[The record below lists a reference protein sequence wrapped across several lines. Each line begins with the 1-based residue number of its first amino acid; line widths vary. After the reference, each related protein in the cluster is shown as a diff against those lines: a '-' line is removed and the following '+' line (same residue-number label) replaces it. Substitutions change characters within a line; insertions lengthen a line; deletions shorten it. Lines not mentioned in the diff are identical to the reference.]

1 MKVGSNEEL
10 TEPVYSLNYQRPGES
25 TPLAPALLP
34 TKETIEQGRTELST
48 KREKRRRDEAPMPA
62 ASAGLLRFFEEDT
75 PGVKL
80 SPQLVIV
87 SGVGLVAF
95 ALIFYFLLPVI

>member
-1 MKVGSNEEL
+1 M
-10 TEPVYSLNYQRPGES
+10 
-25 TPLAPALLP
+25 
-34 TKETIEQGRTELST
+34 ST

-80 SPQLVIV
+80 SPQLVVI
-87 SGVGLVAF
+87 SGIGLVAF
-95 ALIFYFLLPVI
+95 ALLFLVLFPIAKPP

>member
-1 MKVGSNEEL
+1 M
-10 TEPVYSLNYQRPGES
+10 
-25 TPLAPALLP
+25 
-34 TKETIEQGRTELST
+34 ST

-87 SGVGLVAF
+87 SGIGLVVF
-95 ALIFYFLLPVI
+95 ALLFFFLLPVHS

>member
-1 MKVGSNEEL
+1 MS
-10 TEPVYSLNYQRPGES
+10 
-25 TPLAPALLP
+25 
-34 TKETIEQGRTELST
+34 

-80 SPQLVIV
+80 SPQLVVISGIV
-87 SGVGLVAF
+87 LVAM
-95 ALIFYFLLPVI
+95 ALLAIGMQRLGIIAP

>member
-1 MKVGSNEEL
+1 
-10 TEPVYSLNYQRPGES
+10 
-25 TPLAPALLP
+25 
-34 TKETIEQGRTELST
+34 LST

-80 SPQLVIV
+80 SPQLVIA

-95 ALIFYFLLPVI
+95 ALLFYFLLPVHS